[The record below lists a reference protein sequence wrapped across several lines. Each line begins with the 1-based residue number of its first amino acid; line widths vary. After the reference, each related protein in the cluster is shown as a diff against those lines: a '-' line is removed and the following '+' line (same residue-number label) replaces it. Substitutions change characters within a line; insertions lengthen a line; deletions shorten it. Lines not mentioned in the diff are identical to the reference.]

1 LDSNRFLT
9 QKLITSPHQRKGLHH
24 EKIILHCATKQEEQ
38 TVKANQEWQGLAG
51 KVIVGGCQQK
61 AQELKGEMVVVRGN
75 AFSICRAPLSF
86 WAIC

>member
-1 LDSNRFLT
+1 M
-9 QKLITSPHQRKGLHH
+9 
-24 EKIILHCATKQEEQ
+24 
-38 TVKANQEWQGLAG
+38 KANQEWQGLAG